1 MLLFY
6 NYRNSPHW
14 LLFIDQFFVSFT
26 FAWPQIWPH
35 HVVLHHIW
43 KYSCMIQLRFMEWLT
58 DLGALLAGI
67 LWGLHCCESTF
78 VFPQYFGL
86 LPGMERKDFFLSLFI
101 RWVLIQQAR
110 KNVNIFS
117 EYLKRVEIGIQ
128 PSCPEQLKDWQL
140 SFYPWRNVPWFVTSS
155 HQRQQ
160 RGLRN
165 VLRYG
170 IPYHSSQNIH
180 IVHFLITFQKLK
192 EYFIN
197 NQGDNMVGLLAKR

>member
-1 MLLFY
+1 M
-6 NYRNSPHW
+6 
-14 LLFIDQFFVSFT
+14 
-26 FAWPQIWPH
+26 
-35 HVVLHHIW
+35 
-43 KYSCMIQLRFMEWLT
+43 
-58 DLGALLAGI
+58 
-67 LWGLHCCESTF
+67 TF
-78 VFPQYFGL
+78 VHWSIFCIFYICMASNLTTSRSITSHMKILLHDTVAVYGVTDWSWCFACRNFMGITLLWIHICFPSIFWVAARYGKKGF
-86 LPGMERKDFFLSLFI
+86 FFLSLFI

-170 IPYHSSQNIH
+170 IPYHSSQNIQ